1 MHARRSAGLEAW
13 GGEGDFEGALS
24 TESPVR
30 DSSRLEQEAATIESA
45 AERRGRPDRR
55 RTRNHVL
62 ELRARHQGITLDR
75 RQASTRTGI
84 LRDARSAIAAWWGGG
99 VQAKK

>member
-1 MHARRSAGLEAW
+1 LSTKDIYAGRQEESRAAW
-13 GGEGDFEGALS
+13 LGDGALVGA
-24 TESPVR
+24 TQI
-30 DSSRLEQEAATIESA
+30 DSEQRELDTI

-75 RQASTRTGI
+75 RQTPRSR
-84 LRDARSAIAAWWGGG
+84 LRRLREARLAIAQWWGSGDD
-99 VQAKK
+99 AKK

>member
-1 MHARRSAGLEAW
+1 MSTKDIYAGRNESRAAWLGDSEQLEL
-13 GGEGDFEGALS
+13 D
-24 TESPVR
+24 
-30 DSSRLEQEAATIESA
+30 AT

-75 RQASTRTGI
+75 RQAPR
-84 LRDARSAIAAWWGGG
+84 LRLRRWREARLAIAQWWGSSAD
-99 VQAKK
+99 AKK